1 MPSHKPDQWSRSARQ
16 DARRLAGEALLARA
30 AYLPPADQ
38 ALVRLIYERGGKLA
52 EAAAMLG
59 RSRQQVG
66 RLLQRLVR
74 RLGDPQSHFILQH
87 LDQWDARTR
96 AIALAIWLHR
106 RSARN
111 VADQLGLSLH
121 AVRQQIQA
129 IRIMMQLAG
138 LQTRRKQAA
147 SAVIKGSAAR
157 RSSISAG
164 ISTAI
169 ADAASPNSTHIKE
182 EEDGTASAPSL
193 SPAIQRAG

>member
-1 MPSHKPDQWSRSARQ
+1 MPTHRPEQWSRSPRQ

-30 AYLPPADQ
+30 AFLPPAEQ

-74 RLGDPQSHFILQH
+74 RLADPQSLFIMQH
-87 LDQWDARTR
+87 QEEWDPPTR
-96 AIALAIWLHR
+96 AIALTIWLHR
-106 RSARN
+106 RSARH

-138 LQTRRKQAA
+138 LQTRRTTAA
-147 SAVIKGSAAR
+147 PAAPGGIKSCGLKPSPALTKTVVI
-157 RSSISAG
+157 
-164 ISTAI
+164 
-169 ADAASPNSTHIKE
+169 PNTPHRKE
-182 EEDGTASAPSL
+182 DEDGTASAPSL